1 MKKTI
6 IGVIVALSV
15 CVIALVGCG
24 ASTMNAPE
32 AAAASQELWNKA
44 ANKTTTD
51 TITIKDL
58 DLAGAITVKNAKA
71 VMTRTFTGNNVE
83 IKVAVSDLDIAIGT
97 ALDDILNTLGA
108 FLESKNIDVKDI
120 ISKVG
125 GISANVLVKF
135 DLDTFTLTKLSVT
148 TSGLKALGIIP
159 AKNDKTW
166 KDQEL
171 SVVLDNI
178 ALNKE
183 DALTSEI
190 VKLATGHMSTLFA
203 GADGAKAGSEEAIA
217 GVQVL
222 TSIVPVITA
231 AIGLVPADVDINGKL
246 DKALGFHDITKILTE
261 VLKVTDGKY
270 TSTLTDGFINE
281 QSFTAGVSLA
291 INNAELIKIWNDV
304 LDPMIH
310 TPIDKFIPIV
320 IGFLKG
326 DGDMIVIGEFKVVST
341 YTINA

>member
-83 IKVAVSDLDIAIGT
+83 IKVAVSDLDVAIG
-97 ALDDILNTLGA
+97 ASLDGILGILGSTLANAG
-108 FLESKNIDVKDI
+108 IDVKDI

-148 TSGLKALGIIP
+148 TSGLKALGMIP

-178 ALNKE
+178 KLNKE

-203 GADGAKAGSEEAIA
+203 GAADAEAGSEEAIA

-231 AIGLVPADVDINGKL
+231 AIGLVPADVNINDKL
-246 DKALGFHDITKILTE
+246 DTALGFHDVTRILTE
-261 VLKVTDGKY
+261 VLKVNDGKY

-291 INNAELIKIWNDV
+291 INNAGLQKIWTDV
-304 LDPMIH
+304 IDPMIS
-310 TPIDKFIPIV
+310 TKFDALISPA
-320 IGFLKG
+320 IGLLKK